1 MEESVEEREREYV
14 KEGNEERKNNKKLFA
29 SVNNEYALLSQRRK
43 NYILLETKKWFIIVK
58 FDYYKPFAYFVE
70 DAYVI

>member
-29 SVNNEYALLSQRRK
+29 SVNNEYALLSHRRK
-43 NYILLETKKWFIIVK
+43 KLY
-58 FDYYKPFAYFVE
+58 FAGDEKMVHNS
-70 DAYVI
+70 

>member
-1 MEESVEEREREYV
+1 MNR
-14 KEGNEERKNNKKLFA
+14 LFCLFT
-29 SVNNEYALLSQRRK
+29 SHTRRK
-43 NYILLETKKWFIIVK
+43 NYILPETRKWFIIVK